1 MIQNLVGGFGLGCL
15 GWGVWVGL
23 WVLVSGWALSHGF
36 WCQTLCSVD
45 EVWVKQDYAN
55 LSDTE
60 RRVRVGRIERI
71 CLTPSGEFG
80 WDRIMLMIEW

>member
-1 MIQNLVGGFGLGCL
+1 MNKLKFGR
-15 GWGVWVGL
+15 GL
-23 WVLVSGWALSHGF
+23 WVLVFWVLGSGVGLGFGF

-60 RRVRVGRIERI
+60 RRVWVEGIERI

-80 WDRIMLMIEW
+80 

>member
-1 MIQNLVGGFGLGCL
+1 M
-15 GWGVWVGL
+15 
-23 WVLVSGWALSHGF
+23 SGWALSPGF

-45 EVWVKQDYAN
+45 EAWVKQDYAN
-55 LSDTE
+55 LSDAE

-80 WDRIMLMIEW
+80 WERIMLMIEW

>member
-1 MIQNLVGGFGLGCL
+1 MKCDGFWCL
-15 GWGVWVGL
+15 GWAF
-23 WVLVSGWALSHGF
+23 SFGF

-60 RRVRVGRIERI
+60 RRVWVGRIERI

-80 WDRIMLMIEW
+80 

>member
-1 MIQNLVGGFGLGCL
+1 MGSGVLGT
-15 GWGVWVGL
+15 
-23 WVLVSGWALSHGF
+23 GF

-60 RRVRVGRIERI
+60 RGVWVKQDYANLCETGRRVWV
-71 CLTPSGEFG
+71 
-80 WDRIMLMIEW
+80 

>member
-1 MIQNLVGGFGLGCL
+1 MGFG
-15 GWGVWVGL
+15 
-23 WVLVSGWALSHGF
+23 VLGWALGTGVLGTGF
-36 WCQTLCSVD
+36 WCQTLWSVD

-71 CLTPSGEFG
+71 CVKPGGEF
-80 WDRIMLMIEW
+80 E